1 MRAARSIR
9 ARLVLA
15 SCAAGAASNARLHIL
30 LTCIECTA
38 TARCAYDPPEA
49 ERSAFS
55 IVVVW
60 AHILFLRF
68 ERRVARW
75 GLLCTPDTALSLSWC
90 MVVGVWSCE
99 GCPPKAPLCVCVE
112 IYLMTVSLSLSSL
125 DSVPRCAPSCVTV
138 SF

>member
-68 ERRVARW
+68 AERRVARW
-75 GLLCTPDTALSLSWC
+75 GLMCTHSVL
-90 MVVGVWSCE
+90 VWSCE
-99 GCPPKAPLCVCVE
+99 G
-112 IYLMTVSLSLSSL
+112 
-125 DSVPRCAPSCVTV
+125 
-138 SF
+138 